1 MPTHE
6 EWKGSYTYNGPYVGF
21 TPMDSGGIFVQFNP
35 LFVWGFALSLSLSL
49 ILFNE
54 FLQLGKSIFKKWK
67 THQKM
72 IYKDFWAF
80 FGNKK

>member
-35 LFVWGFALSLSLSL
+35 LFV
-49 ILFNE
+49 
-54 FLQLGKSIFKKWK
+54 
-67 THQKM
+67 
-72 IYKDFWAF
+72 
-80 FGNKK
+80 